1 MKLRR
6 NEMKLRRNRFS
17 PTWRIKNSH
26 VEILKSLRGYRIKPS
41 DYGAFPPSSLW
52 AAPIGMSRWST
63 FLQAEAVDEV

>member
-6 NEMKLRRNRFS
+6 NQMICPKNFSS

-41 DYGAFPPSSLW
+41 DYGAFPPSSLR
-52 AAPIGMSRWST
+52 AAPIGMSR
-63 FLQAEAVDEV
+63 